1 MLAAGDLLCRCSGE
15 QATVNCAPLA
25 SGLTGL
31 GVRSALALIRIGSNG
46 GDVKLVLRDFGGPR
60 SGY

>member
-1 MLAAGDLLCRCSGE
+1 MMLPAGDQLSRPLCTIGQWSHWAG
-15 QATVNCAPLA
+15 
-25 SGLTGL
+25 
-31 GVRSALALIRIGSNG
+31 SALALIRIGSNG